1 MGNGESFKFRLLIKS
16 MGFKRI
22 PTVVVIMDFRFVE
35 HLINDDNATTP
46 KIVM

>member
-22 PTVVVIMDFRFVE
+22 PTVVVIMDFRLVE

>member
-1 MGNGESFKFRLLIKS
+1 MGIEESFKFRLLIIS

-22 PTVVVIMDFRFVE
+22 PTFVVIMDFRFVE